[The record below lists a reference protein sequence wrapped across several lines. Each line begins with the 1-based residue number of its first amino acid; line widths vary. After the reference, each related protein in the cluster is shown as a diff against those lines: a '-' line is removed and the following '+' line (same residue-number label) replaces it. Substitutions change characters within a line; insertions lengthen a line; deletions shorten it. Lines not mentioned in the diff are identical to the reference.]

1 MSRLETHQEIVN
13 HILFETKDDHIQDR
27 YVHFQIPLFEMPSK
41 KKGSTSQSNRVSKT
55 AAKQRTKAYSN
66 TQTTLL
72 PSDYPHIIASSPDGA
87 VVDPPEG
94 LFHQD
99 EAQEHSQ
106 SLANLDSFPL
116 ASQVERTRSVPTSS
130 PRRVMDYH
138 KEPAKANPPAKRKR
152 PVASTDKRVTRAKK
166 NKRSLAA
173 LAFKASP
180 LARAHLVASNAGIRH
195 HAPKGEAPTSGHEGA
210 SLTQFETPLNSSL
223 RIIQPKSKP
232 IREST
237 VLDPQ
242 IFPELHSMPA
252 LLAERRSHHQEHHQE
267 LTCPPQAMP
276 LRNLTPWFPLH
287 AAPTLPLPT
296 QQFPQFSNHPRSPL
310 NRSLLHDVP
319 QTISAVYPLPYDRP
333 TSLAPPPPPPSGS
346 AALESMDGD
355 NFIRSI
361 VTYRRLGLNFDEIAS
376 KFHLAGFAAD
386 IVTAP
391 AVEHIWRET
400 DEKDFPPWYG
410 DGVHKMR
417 VFERHDPA
425 YL

>member
-1 MSRLETHQEIVN
+1 MSRPENHQGIVN
-13 HILFETKDDHIQDR
+13 HILFGTKDNHIQDS
-27 YVHFQIPLFEMPSK
+27 YAHLQTPLFEMPSK

-55 AAKQRTKAYSN
+55 ATKPRSKAYLK

-72 PSDYPHIIASSPDGA
+72 PSGYPHNIASSPDSA
-87 VVDPPEG
+87 VVDSPEG
-94 LFHQD
+94 IFHQD

-116 ASQVERTRSVPTSS
+116 ASQAERTRSVPTHS
-130 PRRVMDYH
+130 PGPVMNQH
-138 KEPAKANPPAKRKR
+138 EAPAKENPPAKRKR

-166 NKRSLAA
+166 SKSSVAA
-173 LAFKASP
+173 IAFKASP
-180 LARAHLVASNAGIRH
+180 LARAHLMASNDGIRH
-195 HAPKGEAPTSGHEGA
+195 RASKGEALTTGHEGA
-210 SLTQFETPLNSSL
+210 SLTQFEVPLNSSL
-223 RIIQPKSKP
+223 RIIQPKFKP
-232 IREST
+232 VGEST

-242 IFPELHSMPA
+242 IFPDIYSMPA
-252 LLAERRSHHQEHHQE
+252 LLAEQKPHHQEHHQE
-267 LTCPPQAMP
+267 FACPPQAMP
-276 LRNLTPWFPLH
+276 LRNLTPWFPLD

-296 QQFPQFSNHPRSPL
+296 QRLPHFSNHPHSPL

-319 QTISAVYPLPYDRP
+319 QTISAVYPLPYSSP

-361 VTYRRLGLNFDEIAS
+361 VTYRRLGLKFDEIAS

-400 DEKDFPPWYG
+400 DDKDFPPWYG

-425 YL
+425 FL